1 MIKVYS
7 LYEGKYQTNITPLC
21 KTVCIS
27 GDVSQCA
34 RKLDLDIAYSI
45 YDKNMPHSQ
54 IGCSTKVWVIDDS
67 QGEIFR
73 GVVFDR
79 ELASDS
85 HTKVT
90 VYDYLIYFLKSKAS
104 FNFQNMTPE
113 DITARVCQEVGVAPG
128 NVAYTGIRINLI
140 VQGETLYDIIMKA
153 YTQASK
159 INGKQYIPIMR
170 GMLLD
175 IVEKGG
181 IVANLTLDTKLNI
194 QSSTYND
201 SIDNMINRVKIYD
214 KDGNYIDTVSNNGW
228 SDDCG
233 ILQDAYTKEDGK
245 DPYTVANNMLHGLD
259 NYFKVDITGD
269 VRCKTG
275 SAVNVKIPWFYLTA
289 NGATMYIDAD
299 SHTWD
304 LASGIFKSELTLNF
318 SNKMDLKEA

>member
-1 MIKVYS
+1 MIKVFS
-7 LYEGKYQTNITPLC
+7 LYDSKYQTDITPLC
-21 KTVCIS
+21 KTACIS

-34 RKLDLDIAYSI
+34 RKLDLDIVYSI

-54 IGCSTKVWVIDDS
+54 IGCATKVWVVDD
-67 QGEIFR
+67 QEGEIFR

-79 ELASDS
+79 ELASDN

-113 DITARVCQEVGVAPG
+113 DITRKVCQEVGVTPG
-128 NVAYTGIRINLI
+128 NIASTGIHINLI

-175 IVEKGG
+175 IVEKGSV
-181 IVANLTLDTKLNI
+181 VANLTLDTKQNI
-194 QSSTYND
+194 QNSTYND

-214 KDGNYIDTVSNNGW
+214 KNGNYIDMVSNEGL
-228 SDDCG
+228 SDSCG
-233 ILQDAYTKEDGK
+233 ILQDTYTKEDDK
-245 DPYTVANNMLHGLD
+245 DPYTVAKNMLHGLD
-259 NYFKVDITGD
+259 NYFKLVINGNLK
-269 VRCKTG
+269 CKTG
-275 SAVNVKIPWFYLTA
+275 RAVNVKIPWFYLTT
-289 NGATMYIDAD
+289 NGATMYINAD

-304 LASGIFKSELTLNF
+304 LASGVYSSELTVNF